1 MTLANKNRL
10 FALAVVLIVIPI
22 GLLARSHRPDAD
34 PATLIGFLAT
44 YTGDTLWPIM
54 FYFAARF
61 CFPTARIV
69 SLLLFVL
76 VLTLTL
82 EFSQLWKPPLLV
94 YLRAQPGIGFVL
106 GNSFLWSDVVCC
118 LVGSFLAILIDQTS
132 VLKIPVK
139 IANDKKKVS

>member
-1 MTLANKNRL
+1 MSPANRKRSL
-10 FALAVVLIVIPI
+10 ALAVVLIVIPI
-22 GLLARSHRPDAD
+22 GLFARSHRPDAD

-54 FYFAARF
+54 FYFVARF

-76 VLTLTL
+76 SLTLTL

-106 GNSFLWSDVVCC
+106 GNSFIWSDVVCC
-118 LVGSFLAILIDQTS
+118 LVGSVFAVLIDSVGTKLLWRSETS
-132 VLKIPVK
+132 R
-139 IANDKKKVS
+139 